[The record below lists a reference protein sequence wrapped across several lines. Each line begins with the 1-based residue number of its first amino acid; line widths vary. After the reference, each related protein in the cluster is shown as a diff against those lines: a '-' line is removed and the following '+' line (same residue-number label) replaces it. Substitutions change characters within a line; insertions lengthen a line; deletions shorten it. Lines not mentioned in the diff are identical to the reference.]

1 MKLLIDHNIK
11 IYNELFD
18 LIKED
23 EQVKLEKNINK
34 NYFTLIINDNYY
46 VIASFFYNN
55 NIKIDII
62 GKDQNNVFRVLEVF
76 ESSDQIFNYFYKIKY
91 EYYYELNKELDQG
104 LYQELENEEL
114 DEELD
119 DESKEKNKNEIKNY
133 NFNKM
138 NKKRKYWNK
147 RK

>member
-23 EQVKLEKNINK
+23 EKVKLEKNINK

-62 GKDQNNVFRVLEVF
+62 GKDNNNIFRVLEVF
-76 ESSDQIFNYFYKIKY
+76 ESSDEIFNYFYKIKC
-91 EYYYELNKELDQG
+91 EYYYELNKELDQ
-104 LYQELENEEL
+104 ELEDEEL
-114 DEELD
+114 DEGLD
-119 DESKEKNKNEIKNY
+119 EESKEKNKNEIKNKND
-133 NFNKM
+133 NFNKI
-138 NKKRKYWNK
+138 NKKKKYWNK